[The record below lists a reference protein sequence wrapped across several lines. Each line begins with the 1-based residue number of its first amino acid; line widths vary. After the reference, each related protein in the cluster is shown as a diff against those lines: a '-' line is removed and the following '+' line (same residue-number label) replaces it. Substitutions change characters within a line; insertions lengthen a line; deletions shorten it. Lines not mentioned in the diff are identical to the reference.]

1 MEDGEDCKNK
11 KSFQG
16 KCQKKLQ
23 FGDKMEEV
31 REENEGQISELA
43 YGVLGV
49 VTAAPDLTAGLGEI
63 FPNVI
68 KECGLCLQ

>member
-43 YGVLGV
+43 SGISELA
-49 VTAAPDLTAGLGEI
+49 AAPDLAAGLGEI
-63 FPNVI
+63 FP
-68 KECGLCLQ
+68 KEIN

>member
-1 MEDGEDCKNK
+1 MQDDEDCKNK
-11 KSFQG
+11 ESFQG
-16 KCQKKLQ
+16 KGQKKLQ

-43 YGVLGV
+43 SGLLGV
-49 VTAAPDLTAGLGEI
+49 VTAAPDLAAGFGEI